1 MTQIAAPLDKPRIAS
16 IDILRALTMLG
27 MIFVND
33 IPALKNI
40 PAWLGHVPAD
50 ADGMGLADIVFPGF
64 LFIVGMSVP
73 FAVRNRQAK
82 GDKIVQLSTHV
93 LTRALALIL
102 MGVFLVNGEYIN
114 GTASNMSRGAWNL
127 LSCSA
132 FILLWNQYPRKWNLV
147 LKRSLQ
153 AVGILV
159 LIFLA
164 YRYRGGEGGSI
175 TGFSTWWWGILGLI
189 GWAYL
194 ISALVFIFS
203 GGRML
208 PLLVGLLASILL
220 SAAHHLNGLQEGGI
234 IQTLIS
240 PFEKGAMTALTIG
253 GAVAS
258 QVFWSLKN
266 KPDIFKKLFLYFTA
280 AAVVLLIAGFASRPL
295 WGISKIRA
303 TPSWV
308 FICSAIML
316 LSFLVVYF
324 LVDIKSKQH
333 WFNLIKPAGT
343 ETLLCYL
350 LPYYYYA
357 LVAFTG
363 FALPAF
369 LMAGI
374 PGLVKSLFFSLLII
388 MFAGWL
394 SKRGVRLKL

>member
-1 MTQIAAPLDKPRIAS
+1 MTQIAASPGKPRIAS

-33 IPALKNI
+33 IPSLKNI
-40 PAWLGHVPAD
+40 PAWMGHVPAD

-73 FAVRNRQAK
+73 LAVRNRQAK
-82 GDKIVQLSTHV
+82 GDKILQLSTHV

-114 GTASNMSRGAWNL
+114 AGATNMSRGTWNL

-132 FILLWNQYPRKWNLV
+132 FILLWNQYPRNWPVLV
-147 LKRSLQ
+147 KRSLQ
-153 AVGILV
+153 AAGILA

-164 YRYRGGEGGSI
+164 YRYRGGEDGSV

-194 ISALVFIFS
+194 LSALLFILS
-203 GGRML
+203 GGGML
-208 PLLVGLLASILL
+208 PLFIGLLTSILL
-220 SAAHHLNGLQEGGI
+220 SAAHHLHWLPEGTLI
-234 IQTLIS
+234 HTLIS

-253 GAVAS
+253 GAIAS

-266 KPDIFKKLFLYFTA
+266 KPDHFKKLFLYFTA
-280 AAVVLLIAGFASRPL
+280 AAVVLLIAGLASRPL

-316 LSFLVVYF
+316 LSFLLVYF

-333 WFNLIKPAGT
+333 WFSLIKPAGT

-363 FALPAF
+363 FALPAY
-369 LMAGI
+369 LMAGL
-374 PGLVKSLFFSLLII
+374 PGLFKSLVFSLLII
-388 MFAGWL
+388 MLAGWL
-394 SKRGVRLKL
+394 SRRGVRLKL

>member
-147 LKRSLQ
+147 IKRSLQ

-258 QVFWSLKN
+258 QVFWSLQN